1 MIDSCIAIQLYFPTP
16 LDIFINQF
24 NRNFSEIDTVLF
36 VSSFL
41 CSPNEYF
48 GALAPSFSVEDP
60 LRKSEHY
67 HPKQGK

>member
-1 MIDSCIAIQLYFPTP
+1 MIDSCIAIQLYLPTP

-41 CSPNEYF
+41 CSPKESLKDIHSTLAVF
-48 GALAPSFSVEDP
+48 ISALTDTVP
-60 LRKSEHY
+60 
-67 HPKQGK
+67 GII

>member
-1 MIDSCIAIQLYFPTP
+1 MIDSCIAIQLYLPTP

-41 CSPNEYF
+41 LMILYDQTATASCS
-48 GALAPSFSVEDP
+48 SFKPLCQSV
-60 LRKSEHY
+60 
-67 HPKQGK
+67 Q